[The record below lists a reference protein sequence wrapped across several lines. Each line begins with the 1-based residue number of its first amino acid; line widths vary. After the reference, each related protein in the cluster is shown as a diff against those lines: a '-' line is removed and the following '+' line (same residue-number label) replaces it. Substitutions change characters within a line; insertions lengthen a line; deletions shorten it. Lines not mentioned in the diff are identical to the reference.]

1 MYKIKIHCLLFF
13 GLFLSGI
20 YPKLYA
26 QSPIGSDTIIFT
38 KPSWWF
44 GAAIGANLNYYQGS
58 TQQLTSDLAVPT
70 TFHNGQG
77 VGLFGAPL
85 IEFHYPNSHWGFMLQ
100 AGYDN
105 RAAKFKEVLSPCNC
119 PLDLTTK
126 LSYITVEPSLRFA
139 PFKSNFYLFG
149 GPRVGFNLEKG
160 FVYSQKNDPANTDQ
174 TPIPDISGD
183 FSDINKNIFSM
194 QIGAG
199 YDIYVSRQNTRSQ
212 FVISP
217 FISFQPYF
225 GQGPRFIETWNVT
238 TIRVGAAFKLGRGRV
253 VDLIDEAL
261 ELSMQVID
269 PPIQFVVESPKNVPT
284 ERHVHE
290 IFPIRNYVFFDLG
303 STEIPNRYILLS
315 KNEIKNF
322 KEDQLE
328 FSIPTRLS
336 GRSSRQ
342 LIIYY
347 NILNILGDRM
357 NKDPKSKIKLV
368 GASEQ
373 GVDDALLMTKSIR
386 NYLHNVFGIDT
397 SRIAITGSLRPNL
410 PSMYEGVL
418 REVDLH
424 KEGDRRVSI
433 ESESPGMLMEFQ
445 EGPEAPLKPMEINSL
460 QVAPIDSYIAFN
472 NQGGASAFSSWSI
485 EVKDKNNE
493 VQKFGPFNYEKVKIS
508 GKDILGNRAEGDYKV
523 TMIGQTFAGRTIRRD
538 TTVHMVL
545 WSPPKDEKAIRYS
558 ILYGFNN
565 SKAIALYEKYL
576 TDVVVPKIPLG
587 GTVIIHGYTDVLGV
601 EDYNLNLSINRAN
614 DVYTIIK
621 SGLSAAGRS
630 DVTFK
635 VYGFGEDPSLMPFEN
650 GTPEERF
657 YNRTVIVDI
666 LTKN

>member
-1 MYKIKIHCLLFF
+1 
-13 GLFLSGI
+13 
-20 YPKLYA
+20 
-26 QSPIGSDTIIFT
+26 
-38 KPSWWF
+38 
-44 GAAIGANLNYYQGS
+44 
-58 TQQLTSDLAVPT
+58 
-70 TFHNGQG
+70 
-77 VGLFGAPL
+77 
-85 IEFHYPNSHWGFMLQ
+85 
-100 AGYDN
+100 
-105 RAAKFKEVLSPCNC
+105 
-119 PLDLTTK
+119 
-126 LSYITVEPSLRFA
+126 
-139 PFKSNFYLFG
+139 
-149 GPRVGFNLEKG
+149 
-160 FVYSQKNDPANTDQ
+160 
-174 TPIPDISGD
+174 
-183 FSDINKNIFSM
+183 
-194 QIGAG
+194 
-199 YDIYVSRQNTRSQ
+199 
-212 FVISP
+212 
-217 FISFQPYF
+217 
-225 GQGPRFIETWNVT
+225 
-238 TIRVGAAFKLGRGRV
+238 
-253 VDLIDEAL
+253 
-261 ELSMQVID
+261 
-269 PPIQFVVESPKNVPT
+269 
-284 ERHVHE
+284 
-290 IFPIRNYVFFDLG
+290 
-303 STEIPNRYILLS
+303 
-315 KNEIKNF
+315 
-322 KEDQLE
+322 
-328 FSIPTRLS
+328 
-336 GRSSRQ
+336 
-342 LIIYY
+342 
-347 NILNILGDRM
+347 
-357 NKDPKSKIKLV
+357 
-368 GASEQ
+368 
-373 GVDDALLMTKSIR
+373 
-386 NYLHNVFGIDT
+386 
-397 SRIAITGSLRPNL
+397 
-410 PSMYEGVL
+410 MYEGVL

-485 EVKDKNNE
+485 EVEDKNNE

-576 TDVVVPKIPLG
+576 TDVVVPKIPMG
-587 GTVIIHGYTDVLGV
+587 GAVIIHGYTDVLGD